1 VLLRELA
8 DACDRLGEGTSYVYF
23 IQAGSGPIKIGVARD
38 AYSRRN
44 DLQIGNHEPLRVV
57 LAVPGDVAVE
67 SSLHAA
73 FASLRIRGE
82 WFRNRNPLRAFVR
95 LLTVLHS
102 DDAPPASDLARR
114 FFHRLEAA

>member
-1 VLLRELA
+1 VKPGARIPVLLRELA

-23 IQAGSGPIKIGVARD
+23 IQAGSGPIKI
-38 AYSRRN
+38 
-44 DLQIGNHEPLRVV
+44 EPLRVV